1 MVSACAEHGCQLID
15 ECPGCQTP
23 LTLLGDGYAG
33 CLCGASYGDADTMHG
48 SALEVE
54 FAKIIAGQS
63 ARLAGIDLCADDGL
77 HTARTVWF
85 ISTNIVKSRTGKE
98 GKSSYP
104 KTVAEARAL
113 LKPIEALLLDWPTAF
128 DNHVVQRWNAPSAE
142 GMTAAMRL
150 GAWYRG
156 LLNQKGV
163 LAEVLLSRCL
173 LIVGTVCGDAYKTN
187 RHQDGSTWVSAAQ
200 AGDIL
205 SIRSE
210 RVVEAV
216 REGTMIGSQGRSG
229 TGHLHTIVRMQDVKE
244 VCELR
249 ARSATKE
256 KVRGVLGVSRKQFEL
271 MEEATFFDVGCRMTP
286 HPCVDG
292 IFDLECIRDKVD
304 RVRLGASDEIV
315 GTADMISFRKINLR
329 RTTDRTAILKIYRLI
344 AKGELR
350 ALKFDEGDS
359 LGDALFSEAEL
370 SRLLQEQGGAREWT
384 AGDVAGFAGWKPE
397 CVTGWCEQGLL
408 HATRGMRGSLEVW
421 QISENALSRF
431 RCEFQVVSDMA
442 KEGKTTSRKL
452 LASFA
457 GRGIPSVGS
466 QPAGSSSRGHLI
478 RTSDIAK
485 LMTLMP
491 T

>member
-1 MVSACAEHGCQLID
+1 VLCWLDCVEDDQL
-15 ECPGCQTP
+15 
-23 LTLLGDGYAG
+23 
-33 CLCGASYGDADTMHG
+33 
-48 SALEVE
+48 
-54 FAKIIAGQS
+54 AKA
-63 ARLAGIDLCADDGL
+63 
-77 HTARTVWF
+77 
-85 ISTNIVKSRTGKE
+85 RTGKE
-98 GKSSYP
+98 GKSTYP

-113 LKPIEALLLDWPTAF
+113 LKPIEALLLDWPAAF
-128 DNHVVQRWNAPSAE
+128 DDHVVQRWNAPGAE

-156 LLNQKGV
+156 LLNLKGI

-173 LIVGTVCGDAYKTN
+173 LVVGTVCGDAYKTN
-187 RHQDGSTWVSAAQ
+187 RHKDGSTWVSAAQ

-210 RVVEAV
+210 KVVEAV

-244 VCELR
+244 VHELR

-256 KVRGVLGVSRKQFEL
+256 KVRSVLGVSRKQFEL
-271 MEEATFFDVGCRMTP
+271 MEEAKFFDVGCRMLP

-292 IFDLECIRDKVD
+292 AFDLECIRDAVD
-304 RVRLGASDEIV
+304 RVRLEARDESV
-315 GTADMISFRKINLR
+315 DTAGLVSFRKINLR
-329 RTTDRTAILKIYRLI
+329 RTTDRTAILEIYRQI
-344 AKGELR
+344 ANRELR
-350 ALKFDEGDS
+350 ALKFTEDDS

-384 AGDVAGFAGWKPE
+384 AGDVAGFSGWKPE

-408 HATRGMRGSLEVW
+408 QATRGKRGSLEVW
-421 QISENALSRF
+421 QISENVLSRF
-431 RCEFQVVSDMA
+431 RCKFQVVSDMA

-457 GRGIPSVGS
+457 ERGIASVGS

-478 RTSDIAK
+478 RTSEIAK
-485 LMTLMP
+485 IMTLTP